1 MHGEQI
7 TMSIQKEL
15 PVLLTVKEVSEILRI
30 HRPKVYILI
39 RSGGIKGFK
48 VGSDWRIRRDSVEDL
63 VGPIPASFFL
73 DRLCDDAIDDED
85 SMVDADMLAER
96 RSVQALRSSP

>member
-1 MHGEQI
+1 M
-7 TMSIQKEL
+7 TVQKEL

-63 VGPIPASFFL
+63 VGPIPHSFFV
-73 DRLCDDAIDDED
+73 DRIGDEALDED
-85 SMVDADMLAER
+85 EALVDPESLIER
-96 RSVQALRSSP
+96 QTVDSVRSIP

>member
-1 MHGEQI
+1 MTVQR
-7 TMSIQKEL
+7 EL

-48 VGSDWRIRRDSVEDL
+48 VGSDWRIRRDSVEEL

-73 DRLCDDAIDDED
+73 ERMGDDGMDEEDALVD
-85 SMVDADMLAER
+85 SEMLIER
-96 RSVQALRSSP
+96 SQVESFRSTT

>member
-1 MHGEQI
+1 MHGELF
-7 TMSIQKEL
+7 TMSVQKEL

-73 DRLCDDAIDDED
+73 DGLGGDALDDDEA
-85 SMVDADMLAER
+85 MVDSEVLVER
-96 RSVQALRSSP
+96 LLVETLRSSP

>member
-1 MHGEQI
+1 M
-7 TMSIQKEL
+7 TFQKEL

-48 VGSDWRIRRDSVEDL
+48 VGSDWRIRRDSVEAL
-63 VGPIPASFFL
+63 VGPIPASYFVESL
-73 DRLCDDAIDDED
+73 NDEGIDDDESLVD
-85 SMVDADMLAER
+85 SKVLANLLEHGAMQ
-96 RSVQALRSSP
+96 SNT

>member
-1 MHGEQI
+1 M
-7 TMSIQKEL
+7 TVQKEL

-48 VGSDWRIRRDSVEDL
+48 VGSDWRIRRDSVEAL
-63 VGPIPASFFL
+63 VGPIPASFFVERL
-73 DRLCDDAIDDED
+73 DDD
-85 SMVDADMLAER
+85 SMEDEEGLDDQGVLIER
-96 RSVQALRSSP
+96 RTVESVRSIS

>member
-1 MHGEQI
+1 
-7 TMSIQKEL
+7 MSVQKEL

-48 VGSDWRIRRDSVEDL
+48 VGSDWRIRRDSVEEL
-63 VGPIPASFFL
+63 VGPIPAGFFL
-73 DRLCDDAIDDED
+73 DRLGDDGLDDDEAL
-85 SMVDADMLAER
+85 VDTEILVER
-96 RSVQALRSSP
+96 RSVETLRSSP